1 MEIQGQVF
9 MIFWRVCQKDL
20 RILLRDR
27 SALIFIF
34 ALPLAFVFM
43 FGMMFGKSDDKDAKP
58 SPLKI
63 LMVNADAGKRG
74 AELQTQMKTVG
85 LQTETAPNAA
95 ALEARVKK
103 GDSAVGIEIP
113 ADFSAN
119 LEAAA
124 RDAAAPQARIKLITD
139 PAQSQAAQ
147 MAQGMTGAA
156 LQRVTGEIMRTAAQE
171 KIPAEFREMAAQ
183 SMTAPNRSPVALEV
197 ATMQKPR
204 TRTLSAG
211 DLFIP
216 GFMVYFGFFMANSV
230 AVTLLNERQEGTLRR
245 MLSAPVGKGQ
255 ILFGKLLAR
264 GILGLAQTLLLL
276 GVGKLFL
283 HLSTGHAPLGLALTV
298 VATIFTATG
307 LGLLIASLGKTAEQI
322 QGMTTF
328 ALLLMGL
335 LSGCFWPSW
344 LMPAAM
350 QNLSR
355 ITPHAWALRAYQDLL
370 LRDSTLL
377 ATLPNLLVLLTFGL
391 AFYLLALTRF
401 RYE

>member
-1 MEIQGQVF
+1 
-9 MIFWRVCQKDL
+9 MIAWRVCQKDL
-20 RILLRDR
+20 RVLLRDR

-43 FGMMFGKSDDKDAKP
+43 FGMMFGKSDSGDGRP
-58 SPLKI
+58 SPLTV
-63 LMVNADAGKRG
+63 LLVNADSGKRG
-74 AELQTQMKTVG
+74 AELQAALGTVG
-85 LQTETAPNAA
+85 LKIE
-95 ALEARVKK
+95 LEVNFPKLEGRVRK
-103 GDSAVGIEIP
+103 GDAAVGMEIP
-113 ADFSAN
+113 ADFSAK

-124 RDAAAPQARIKLITD
+124 RDEKQPQAQIKLVTD
-139 PAQSQAAQ
+139 PAQAQAAQ
-147 MAQGMTGAA
+147 MAQGASGAA
-156 LQRVTGEIMRTAAQE
+156 LQRVIGEVMRTAAQE
-171 KIPAEFREMAAQ
+171 KIPAEFRAMAAE
-183 SMTAPNRSPVALEV
+183 SMKTADRAPAALEIT
-197 ATMQKPR
+197 ALQKKRERP
-204 TRTLSAG
+204 LSTG

-264 GILGLAQTLLLL
+264 GILGLTQTLLLL
-276 GVGKLFL
+276 VVGKLFL
-283 HLSTGHAPLGLALTV
+283 HLSAGHSPLGLTLTV
-298 VATIFTATG
+298 VSTIFAATG
-307 LGLLIASLGKTAEQI
+307 LGLLIASLGRTAEQV

-344 LMPAAM
+344 LMPPAM

-377 ATLPNLLVLLTFGL
+377 ATLPNLLVLLAFGA
-391 AFYLLALTRF
+391 AFYTLALTRF
-401 RYE
+401 RYD